1 VEEKYQLERFGTG
14 NENAIVA
21 EGTGCLTST
30 KNELKVEPVS
40 EGFNKE
46 NQASTRVCS
55 DRSYDEKSKQQEPHR
70 KTSDL
75 D

>member
-21 EGTGCLTST
+21 EGIGCLTST
-30 KNELKVEPVS
+30 KNELKIEPVS

-46 NQASTRVCS
+46 NEAST
-55 DRSYDEKSKQQEPHR
+55 
-70 KTSDL
+70 
-75 D
+75 